1 MRKFPHEN
9 RNISHNS
16 PNRYT
21 AALYE
26 LHSHRSHISIQEK
39 KSIGKH
45 CNELVSV
52 IYRKVERSCDANQE
66 T

>member
-26 LHSHRSHISIQEK
+26 LRSHRSHISIQEK
-39 KSIGKH
+39 K
-45 CNELVSV
+45 
-52 IYRKVERSCDANQE
+52 A
-66 T
+66 